1 MNTLLFADD
10 AGTDDVAGAPEA
22 AAGGS
27 VWPDA
32 LPAAL
37 YAAWEAV
44 TTPVLV
50 HDDTRVVYA
59 NGAGLRLLGYS
70 DVQLAT
76 MRFDGWATPEHQPLL
91 RDYAHAALGQTDQLA
106 PAMEIEALTGSG
118 VVRVLELTA
127 RSFVHESRPF
137 NVMTLQDLSDMRFV
151 QTSLLNVGRVLHQII
166 ENSPVASFVL
176 DAEHRVTH
184 WNAAC
189 AKLTGR
195 DGTDML
201 GSDEAWTAFYQE
213 RRPLLSDMIIHSA
226 SHEDYERAYGGA
238 CRRSAIVDNAYEVE
252 SYFPDMQDGGRWLFF
267 TAAPL
272 LDAQGKVVGAIET
285 LQDVT
290 QRRRSDEE
298 LRRHRAELE
307 DLVAERTAEL
317 LLTHHELEAFLEN
330 ASVGIITTQGA
341 RIQRG
346 NRKFAEMFE
355 LGDELAGGQPTR
367 RFFPNEESL
376 RSLLAVAGPVL
387 KRGDSLRHEM
397 ELVSLKGKRLWV
409 QLIAYV
415 ANPQAETTHTWWL
428 LQDRTEERRVQMAL
442 EENFERIKST
452 NTRLEEAQNQLLQA
466 EKMASIGQLAA
477 GVAHE
482 INNPIGFVS
491 SNLHTLRGYVEPVF
505 ALLDELRQLPPQ
517 SLPDPAA
524 RDLKDLDKRID
535 LDFVKEDLPQ
545 LLDES
550 EDGLIR
556 VKKIVQDL
564 KDFSRVDHA
573 EWQDANLNAGLD
585 STLNV
590 VMNEVKYKAE
600 VKRDYEDLPPVRC
613 IAAQLNQV
621 FMNLIVNAAHAIPQR
636 GEIRL
641 RTAVEGE
648 WVRIEVEDTGSG
660 MTEDVRRRIFE
671 PFFTTKPVG
680 KGTGL
685 GLSLSYSIIQKH
697 AGRVEVESTP
707 GVGTTF
713 KVWIPIRPPSGAG
726 EVAAVQATPASAAL
740 AWAAGRA

>member
-1 MNTLLFADD
+1 MSTL
-10 AGTDDVAGAPEA
+10 TTTA
-22 AAGGS
+22 AR
-27 VWPDA
+27 VWPTVLPDA
-32 LPAAL
+32 L
-37 YAAWEAV
+37 YGAWEAV
-44 TTPVLV
+44 MAPVLV
-50 HDDTRVVYA
+50 HDETRIVYA
-59 NGAGLRLLGYS
+59 NGAALRLLGYDDAS
-70 DVQLAT
+70 LAA
-76 MRFDGWATPEHQPLL
+76 MPVDGWATSDYQQPL
-91 RDYAHAALGQTDQLA
+91 RDYGQAALVQVDRQP
-106 PAMEIEALTGSG
+106 PAFEVEAMTASG
-118 VVRVLELTA
+118 AVRVLELTA
-127 RSFVHESRPF
+127 RAFLHEGRPF
-137 NVMTLQDLSDMRFV
+137 NVLTMQDLSDIRYV
-151 QTSLLNVGRVLHQII
+151 QTSLLTVGRVLHQII

-195 DGTDML
+195 DGMDML
-201 GSDEAWTAFYQE
+201 GGDEAWTAFYDE
-213 RRPLLSDMIIHSA
+213 RRPLLSDMIIHGA
-226 SHEDYERAYGGA
+226 TPQDYDKAYNGA

-252 SYFPDMQDGGRWLFF
+252 AFFPDMGDGGRWLFF

-272 LDAQGKVVGAIET
+272 MDAQGTVVGAIET

-298 LRRHRAELE
+298 LRRHRDQLE

-330 ASVGIITTQGA
+330 ASVGIITTQGS
-341 RIQRG
+341 RILRG
-346 NRKFAEMFE
+346 NRKFADMFE
-355 LGDELAGGQPTR
+355 LEDEPASGQRTR
-367 RFFPNEESL
+367 RFFPTEESL
-376 RSLLAVAGPVL
+376 HALVAHATPIL
-387 KRGDSLRHEM
+387 NRGESLRHEM
-397 ELVSLKGKRLWV
+397 ELVSAKGKRLWV

-415 ANPQAETTHTWWL
+415 ANPQAADTQTWWL

-505 ALLDELRQLPPQ
+505 ALLDELRQLPPN
-517 SLPDPAA
+517 SLPAPAA
-524 RDLKDLDKRID
+524 RDLQDLDQRID
-535 LDFVKEDLPQ
+535 LEFVKEDLPQ

-550 EDGLIR
+550 EDGLVR

-590 VMNEVKYKAE
+590 VMNEVKYKAD
-600 VKRDYEDLPPVRC
+600 VKRNYADLPPVRC

-648 WVRIEVEDTGSG
+648 WVRIEVEDTGIG
-660 MTEDVRRRIFE
+660 MSEDVRRRIFE

-697 AGRVEVESTP
+697 AGRIEVDSTP

-713 KVWIPIRPPSGAG
+713 RVWIPVKPPGDPGGAAAPA
-726 EVAAVQATPASAAL
+726 VAGAPSASTGNPAHASRTGLAGALDTVQA
-740 AWAAGRA
+740 

>member
-1 MNTLLFADD
+1 MNSLMPDT
-10 AGTDDVAGAPEA
+10 A
-22 AAGGS
+22 AI
-27 VWPDA
+27 WPGA

-44 TTPVLV
+44 MAPVLV
-50 HDDTRVVYA
+50 HDEARIVYA
-59 NGAGLRLLGYS
+59 NGAAQRLLGY
-70 DVQLAT
+70 DDKRLAA
-76 MRFDGWATPEHQPLL
+76 MAFDDWATQDYRQSL
-91 RDYAHAALGQTDQLA
+91 RDYAHAALEQADRLA
-106 PAMEIEALTGSG
+106 PAFEVEALTASG
-118 VVRVLELTA
+118 AVRVLELTA
-127 RSFVHESRPF
+127 RAFLHEGQPY
-137 NVMTLQDLSDMRFV
+137 NVLTMQDLSDMRYV

-195 DGTDML
+195 DSMDML
-201 GSDEAWTAFYQE
+201 GGDEAWTAFYKE
-213 RRPLLSDMIIHSA
+213 RRPLLSDMIIHGA
-226 SHEDYERAYGGA
+226 TAEDYQKAYSGA
-238 CRRSAIVDNAYEVE
+238 CRRSAVVDNAYEVE
-252 SYFPDMQDGGRWLFF
+252 SFFPEMGDDGRWLFF

-272 LDAQGKVVGAIET
+272 LDAQGTVVGAIET

-298 LRRHRAELE
+298 LRRHRDQLE
-307 DLVAERTAEL
+307 ELVAERTAEL

-330 ASVGIITTQGA
+330 ASVGIITTQGG

-346 NRKFAEMFE
+346 NRKFADMFE
-355 LGDELAGGQPTR
+355 LEDEPASGQRTR
-367 RFFPNEESL
+367 RFFPSDESVQ
-376 RSLLAVAGPVL
+376 SLAEVASPVL
-387 KRGDSLRHEM
+387 KRGESLRHEM
-397 ELVSLKGKRLWV
+397 ALVSAKGKPLWV

-415 ANPQAETTHTWWL
+415 ANPQSADTQIWWL
-428 LQDRTEERRVQMAL
+428 LQDRTEERRVQRAL

-505 ALLDELRQLPPQ
+505 ALLNDLRQLPPNT
-517 SLPDPAA
+517 LPDAA
-524 RDLKDLDKRID
+524 AQDLKDLDKRID
-535 LDFVKEDLPQ
+535 LEFVKEDLPQ

-550 EDGLIR
+550 EDGLVR

-600 VKRDYEDLPPVRC
+600 VKRDYADLPPVRC

-641 RTAVEGE
+641 RTALEGE
-648 WVRIEVEDTGSG
+648 WVRIEVEDTGVG
-660 MTEDVRRRIFE
+660 MSEDVRRRIFE

-697 AGRVEVESTP
+697 AGRIEVDSTP

-713 KVWIPIRPPSGAG
+713 RVWIPVKPPDDAGGGPSSAQARPPQ
-726 EVAAVQATPASAAL
+726 AAVQGIGPKNAVGVAENLDTA
-740 AWAAGRA
+740 RV